1 MLTVEYAFTSTHDTQ
16 DEYWESESVDTL
28 DEAAEIIERVNP
40 QDWEVIDELGDDR
53 SQDIVRRM
61 RQRKKDRNHA

>member
-1 MLTVEYAFTSTHDTQ
+1 MLTVEYAFTNTHDIQ

-61 RQRKKDRNHA
+61 RQRKKERNHA